1 MCPVRL
7 STEGRSSPHPELN
20 VSHPARSEPKLR
32 LLPTGE
38 ETLAL
43 KEYGESES
51 PDVADA
57 MSPSAG
63 RVHPLRRNDLSGP
76 LASLPDAELVVLGA
90 QGNRKALEWLY
101 RRHAPFAIRLATRI
115 EGSARDVDDVVH
127 DAFLKAFERLQDLSE
142 PSAFRGWLGSIIVR
156 DVRSHMRRAKLMRT
170 LGLIRCGEAIDLDAL
185 ASADASPSVR
195 AQIAQVY
202 ALLRTQP
209 VDERIAWILRAVEG
223 HDLESVARMTSCSLA
238 TAKRRIARVQKFL
251 DEHFVDS
258 YTEQGEP

>member
-1 MCPVRL
+1 M
-7 STEGRSSPHPELN
+7 T
-20 VSHPARSEPKLR
+20 PAPPAIPFDGLPQAIVHHTPGTPTMLR
-32 LLPTGE
+32 LPITGV
-38 ETLAL
+38 TLQDRL
-43 KEYGESES
+43 GF
-51 PDVADA
+51 
-57 MSPSAG
+57 SPSN
-63 RVHPLRRNDLSGP
+63 VIVPN
-76 LASLPDAELVVLGA
+76 
-90 QGNRKALEWLY
+90 
-101 RRHAPFAIRLATRI
+101 
-115 EGSARDVDDVVH
+115 RDVDDVVH
-127 DAFLKAFERLQDLSE
+127 DAFLKAFERLNDLTD

-170 LGLIRCGEAIDLDAL
+170 LGLIRSGDVIDLDAL